1 MMQSAIIQQ
10 DHEDMARRL
19 RRMTPEERLVAYANH
34 AQLMNQ
40 MYQAGVQ
47 YRKGR
52 VLSPKRKNPKRP

>member
-1 MMQSAIIQQ
+1 MMRSAIIQQ
-10 DHEDMARRL
+10 DHEDLLRRQQ
-19 RRMTPEERLVAYANH
+19 RMTPEERLAAYANH

-52 VLSPKRKNPKRP
+52 LPSAKRKNPKRP